1 MADPTADLVVR
12 ALRQAARRQAGKL
25 ADLLTELAEV
35 ARKKASV
42 RLRVAAGRS
51 RVRTSARVVTAT
63 TIIMALGL
71 ALLNRRYL
79 AAYDTAAGQLA
90 LLLTGTLFAAGFLG
104 LARLGHVGD
113 TPVPVTVDT
122 DSGAR
127 P

>member
-1 MADPTADLVVR
+1 M
-12 ALRQAARRQAGKL
+12 
-25 ADLLTELAEV
+25 

-51 RVRTSARVVTAT
+51 RVRTSARVVAAT

-104 LARLGHVGD
+104 LARLGRVGD
-113 TPVPVTVDT
+113 TPVPVTVEA